1 MLLVILSI
9 SHYNRIFM
17 IMKTHTW
24 FFFFIIIFSN
34 NISGQNKTFKYD
46 LNYKPNLLKDS
57 LVLEK
62 TILDIKDGSLSI
74 FRTEQE
80 KKSDSLIAKTGFGF
94 GRKPMLEHQFYI
106 IKKIPDNEVLK
117 SIQTMFRE
125 ILYIKIDEKLDWTI
139 LSEKDKIGAF
149 EVQKATLNYGG
160 RNWTAWFANEIPIQ
174 DGPYI
179 FHGLPGLIVKIS
191 DDQNNFIF
199 NLTEIKN
206 LNGEIYYRTKGTE
219 ITWDQ
224 LKKMSENFYTDP
236 LSRVK
241 SMGIQ
246 FKKDDGLGGTVSV
259 DMKSESERMK
269 KMIRENN
276 NPVELN
282 HRIDYK

>member
-1 MLLVILSI
+1 
-9 SHYNRIFM
+9 M

-46 LNYKPNLLKDS
+46 FKYKPNSLKDS
-57 LVLEK
+57 IILEK
-62 TILDIKDGSLSI
+62 SVLDIKDGGLSI

-80 KKSDSLIAKTGFGF
+80 KKSDSLIAFTGYGFGTSLRF
-94 GRKPMLEHQFYI
+94 ENQFYI
-106 IKKIPDNEVLK
+106 IKKISENRIFK
-117 SIQTMFRE
+117 SIKTMFRE
-125 ILYIKIDEKLDWTI
+125 VFLININEKFDWIILP
-139 LSEKDKIGAF
+139 EKDKIEAF

-236 LSRVK
+236 LAHVK
-241 SMGIQ
+241 SMGIP
-246 FKKDDGLGGTVSV
+246 FKKDDGVGGVVAV

-269 KMIRENN
+269 QMILENN
-276 NPVELN
+276 NPIELN
-282 HRIDYK
+282 HKIDYK